1 MKERPMINVN
11 VLYPNKEGAKFDM
24 NYYLTS
30 HIPMVKRVLA
40 GALKG
45 CVVEQG
51 LGGGAPGTKADFS
64 VLCHLRFDSV
74 EAFQAAFG
82 PVASQI
88 QNDVA
93 NYSSVEPII
102 QLSEVKVG

>member
-1 MKERPMINVN
+1 MITVN
-11 VLYPNKEGAKFDM
+11 VLYANQDGAKFDM

-30 HIPMVKRVLA
+30 HIPMVKRVL
-40 GALKG
+40 GSALKG

-51 LGGGAPGTKADFS
+51 LGGPAPGTKAEFS

-82 PVASQI
+82 PHAEAI
-88 QNDVA
+88 QKDVA
-93 NYSSVEPII
+93 NYSSVAPIV
-102 QLSEVKVG
+102 QVSDVKLG

>member
-1 MKERPMINVN
+1 MITVN
-11 VLYPNKEGAKFDM
+11 VIYPNKDGAKFDM

-30 HIPMVKRVLA
+30 HIPMVKRVL
-40 GALKG
+40 GSALKG

-74 EAFQAAFG
+74 ESFQTAFG
-82 PVASQI
+82 PHAAQV

-93 NYSSVEPII
+93 NYSSEAPVI
-102 QLSEVKVG
+102 QISEVKLA

>member
-1 MKERPMINVN
+1 MITVN
-11 VLYPNKEGAKFDM
+11 VIYPNKDGSKFDM

-30 HIPMVKRVLA
+30 HIPMVKRVLG

-74 EAFQAAFG
+74 ESYQTAFG
-82 PVASQI
+82 PHAAQVQE
-88 QNDVA
+88 DVA
-93 NYSSVEPII
+93 NYSSEAPII
-102 QLSEVKVG
+102 QVSEVKLA

>member
-1 MKERPMINVN
+1 MITVN
-11 VLYPNKEGAKFDM
+11 VIYPNKDGAKFDM

-30 HIPMVKRVLA
+30 HIPMVKRVL
-40 GALKG
+40 GSALKG

-74 EAFQAAFG
+74 ESFQTAFG
-82 PVASQI
+82 PHAAEV
-88 QNDVA
+88 QNDIA
-93 NYSSVEPII
+93 NYSSEAPII
-102 QLSEVKVG
+102 QVSEVKLA

>member
-1 MKERPMINVN
+1 MITVN
-11 VLYPNKEGAKFDM
+11 VIYPNKDGAKFDM

-30 HIPMVKRVLA
+30 HIPMVKRVL
-40 GALKG
+40 GSALKG

-74 EAFQAAFG
+74 EAFQSAFG
-82 PVASQI
+82 PCAADI
-88 QNDVA
+88 QKDIA
-93 NYSSVEPII
+93 NYSSVAPVI
-102 QLSEVKVG
+102 QISDVKLM